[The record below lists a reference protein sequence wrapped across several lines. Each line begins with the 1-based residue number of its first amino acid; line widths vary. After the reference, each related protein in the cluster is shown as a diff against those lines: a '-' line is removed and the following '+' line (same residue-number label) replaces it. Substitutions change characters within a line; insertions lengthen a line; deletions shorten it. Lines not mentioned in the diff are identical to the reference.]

1 MADSYSPTM
10 ALWPPVST
18 DPKEE
23 ALPSDVAEKKIR
35 DQDPEQATEELA
47 ILCSKLYLMERY
59 ASLLHGSIFGKPLEE
74 QDLPTALQE
83 TGTFNVLK
91 EWERMLE
98 SADESKLIRLEM
110 FYRNLLAGVK
120 DKLMKRRIQAII
132 KECLNSSNATS

>member
-1 MADSYSPTM
+1 MTDSYFPTM
-10 ALWPPVST
+10 VLWPPVST

-23 ALPSDVAEKKIR
+23 ALPSDVAER
-35 DQDPEQATEELA
+35 NLSEATEELT
-47 ILCSKLYLMERY
+47 ILRSKLYLMERY

-74 QDLPTALQE
+74 QDLPAALQE

-98 SADESKLIRLEM
+98 SADESKMIRLEM
-110 FYRNLLAGVK
+110 FYRNMLAGVK
-120 DKLMKRRIQAII
+120 DKLMKRRIFAII